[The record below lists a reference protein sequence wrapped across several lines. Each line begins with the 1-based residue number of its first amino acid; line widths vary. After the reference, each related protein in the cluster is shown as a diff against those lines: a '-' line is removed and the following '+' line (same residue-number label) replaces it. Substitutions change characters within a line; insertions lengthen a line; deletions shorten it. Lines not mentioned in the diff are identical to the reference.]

1 MPWDWRSVHLK
12 DWPPGRERST
22 SFPGTGTGSF
32 HGNLGAGVLADGK
45 TVVWDMETLMFLAG
59 VTISWM
65 EAESSGE
72 HLGSERIDIS

>member
-1 MPWDWRSVHLK
+1 
-12 DWPPGRERST
+12 
-22 SFPGTGTGSF
+22 
-32 HGNLGAGVLADGK
+32 
-45 TVVWDMETLMFLAG
+45 METLMFLAG